1 MLGCHN
7 GATTQPAGPDPTQ
20 ALTFANQAFTTTV
33 DTLNG
38 LHAAGAFSAGD
49 WANIQIGI
57 KAGSDALDAWG
68 QNVNN
73 PGAAIQAYQAAML
86 SLAQNI
92 KAGTAK
98 VAPAAT
104 TQKGGTP

>member
-1 MLGCHN
+1 
-7 GATTQPAGPDPTQ
+7 
-20 ALTFANQAFTTTV
+20 V
-33 DTLNG
+33 
-38 LHAAGAFSAGD
+38 FSAGD
-49 WANIQIGI
+49 WQNIQNVIR
-57 KAGSDALDAWG
+57 AGSAALDAWG

-73 PGAAIQAYQAAML
+73 PGAAIQAYQAAMV

-98 VAPAAT
+98 VASAAT